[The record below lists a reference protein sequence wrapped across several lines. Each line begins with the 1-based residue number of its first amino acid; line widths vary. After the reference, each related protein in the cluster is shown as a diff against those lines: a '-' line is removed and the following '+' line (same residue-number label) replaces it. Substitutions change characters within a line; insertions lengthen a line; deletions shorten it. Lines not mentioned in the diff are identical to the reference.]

1 MTGRVAS
8 TPLQFPREEAG
19 MRIVIIGASGN
30 VGTALLRRLR
40 ETRSGDELVGLV
52 RRPPDPVGEYRGVD
66 WHALDVS
73 DQDAVGELGRH
84 FADADTVVNL
94 AWGFQP
100 TREVDYL
107 ERVGVGGTAAVLEA
121 AQSAGVGHLVHIS
134 SVGTYAPGRHGEHVD
149 EDWARTGVPSS
160 AYSRHKAAAEK
171 LIDEH
176 ERHHGADA
184 VPVAR
189 VRPGFIVQRAAA
201 SGLTRYG
208 LPAYLPAHLMPR
220 LPLLPLD
227 RDLCLPLIHA
237 EDVADALVR
246 VIDQGATGPF
256 NLATDPPFTRNDLAE
271 VFGAR
276 SVHVPLPLLG
286 AIVGLAWRARLQ
298 PVDRGWL
305 DLAYSVPLLDCGR
318 ARDELGWT
326 PSWAPREAMA
336 DLLDGIAHLAHTG
349 SAPLRR
355 RSVPDLV
362 RRDLTEGLISSRRF
376 P

>member
-1 MTGRVAS
+1 MQ
-8 TPLQFPREEAG
+8 LPREEAG

-66 WHALDVS
+66 WRAVDVS
-73 DQDAVGELGRH
+73 GPGAARELGRH
-84 FADADTVVNL
+84 VSGADTVVNL

-100 TREVDYL
+100 TRDVRYL

-149 EDWARTGVPSS
+149 ETWATTGVSGS
-160 AYSRHKAAAEK
+160 AYSRHKAMAER

-176 ERHHGADA
+176 ECRHGGDA

-189 VRPGFIVQRAAA
+189 MRPGFIVQRAAA

-208 LPAYLPAHLMPR
+208 LPAYVPAHLVPR

-227 RDLCLPLIHA
+227 RALCLPLAHA
-237 EDVADALVR
+237 DDVADALVR
-246 VIDQGATGPF
+246 VIGQGATGPF
-256 NLATDPPFTRNDLAE
+256 NLAADPPFTREDLAE
-271 VFGAR
+271 VLGAR
-276 SVHVPLPLLG
+276 PVHVPLALLG
-286 AIVGLAWRARLQ
+286 AIVGLTWRARLQ

-305 DLAYSVPLLDCGR
+305 DLAFSVPLLDCVR
-318 ARDELGWT
+318 ARDELGWA

-336 DLLDGIAHLAHTG
+336 DLLDGIARLAHTG

-362 RRDLTEGLISSRRF
+362 RRSLADGLISSRRF

>member
-1 MTGRVAS
+1 
-8 TPLQFPREEAG
+8 

-40 ETRSGDELVGLV
+40 ETRSGDRLVGLV

-73 DQDAVGELGRH
+73 GPDAAGELGRH
-84 FADADTVVNL
+84 FVEADAVVNL

-100 TREVDYL
+100 TRNTGYL
-107 ERVGVGGTAAVLEA
+107 ESVGVGGTAAVLGA
-121 AQSAGVGHLVHIS
+121 AQSAGVGLLVHMS

-149 EDWARTGVPSS
+149 ETWARTGVPSS
-160 AYSRHKAAAEK
+160 AYSRHKAAAET
-171 LIDEH
+171 LIDDH
-176 ERHHGADA
+176 ESLLGADA

-189 VRPGFIVQRAAA
+189 MRPGFIVQRAAA

-208 LPAYLPAHLMPR
+208 LPAYLPAHLAPR
-220 LPLLPLD
+220 VPLLPVD
-227 RDLCLPLIHA
+227 RSLCLPLVHA
-237 EDVADALVR
+237 DDVADAVVR
-246 VIDQGATGPF
+246 VIEQGATGPF
-256 NLATDPPFTRNDLAE
+256 NLAAEQPLTRDDLAE
-271 VFGAR
+271 VLGAR
-276 SVHVPLPLLG
+276 AVHIPLPLLG
-286 AIVGLAWRARLQ
+286 ALVGLTWRARLQ

-305 DLAYSVPLLDCGR
+305 DLAYAVPLQDCAR
-318 ARDELGWT
+318 ARDELGWA
-326 PSWAPREAMA
+326 PAWAPTEAMA

-362 RRDLTEGLISSRRF
+362 RRDLTDGLISSRRF
-376 P
+376 S